1 MEQLRWFLRNDQ
13 ILDTDL
19 WREIYARDASYFNI
33 TPMCVLRPANTQ
45 QVQKIIQLAHE
56 TGTSI
61 TFRAGGTS
69 LCGQT
74 LGTGLIC
81 ELRTNFTKSEVRQN
95 GKKIWFEPGLT
106 ANQVN
111 NILAP
116 HHAHIGPDPASSA
129 AAMMGGILNNNS
141 SGMEA
146 GVIHN
151 SYHTLS
157 SIEFILANG
166 NRYNSASPE
175 DRKRFAEEER
185 HLCRG
190 LLDIRQ
196 KIMADDAIRNKIVT
210 KYRIKNV
217 TGYAMNS
224 FVDFSDPMD
233 IFAHLLIGS
242 EGTLAYIASAE
253 LDTLPLFTTYS
264 SSLLY
269 FPDVTTAAA
278 SAAWLGESG
287 ALAVEMMD
295 YASLRSTQ
303 GLASDMPA
311 GTTAMLI
318 DYGAE
323 SPEEMAEKIASLRPR
338 ILKIK
343 GLMHMDNF
351 TDTIAAR
358 QHLWN
363 IRDGVF
369 PCVSGARIPGS
380 TVILEDVAAPVA
392 ELDRLVEG
400 VQSLFQKHGYQG
412 AIFGHARDGNIHPL
426 VTADMDTPKSL
437 TNFSQFIDGL
447 ASHVLSLNGSLKGE
461 HGTGRAMAPFVS
473 REWGDDIYTLMRRI
487 KHLADP
493 TNILNPGVIINDNPD
508 VYREAIKSLDLFG
521 KDMGYEQADKCM
533 ECGYCEHVCPSRN
546 ITLTPRQR
554 LQARRIIART
564 HSEKL
569 EKQYHYM
576 GAETCCSDG
585 SCQIPCP
592 MHINTGV
599 ITDAVRTATN
609 PAIFNKALTA
619 SAPHYGAVETAIRGV
634 LTAAVATEKIVSPYP
649 LIWASDIMHKIYS
662 QVPHWS
668 RHFPMPAKLHYREVE
683 NPEFVYF
690 PACVTRIFGGSSL
703 GKDDLITVVLR
714 IADKAGIKVA
724 VPKSIHGLCCS
735 QIWEHKGNPEG
746 QKIAANATVE
756 EFYRLSQNAAIPIFC
771 DTTSCTHTLLMLAR
785 QQGILT
791 PENLTRFNALKILDL
806 TQWLQKYVMP
816 KVTVRHKK
824 RSVLLHPTCASR
836 LMKVDTIMTEI
847 AAMCAD
853 KVTVPSNAYCCGAAG
868 DRGFMFPEVAV
879 SATRDERA
887 DIQGKEFD
895 GYYSLARTC
904 EISMMDSI
912 KRPYES
918 IVYLVDET
926 I

>member
-33 TPMCVLRPANTQ
+33 TPMCVLRPADTG

-81 ELRTNFTKSEVRQN
+81 ELRTNFTKYEVRQN

-116 HHAHIGPDPASSA
+116 HHTHIGPDPASSA

-146 GVIHN
+146 GVAHN

-166 NRYNSASPE
+166 HRYNSASPT
-175 DRKRFAEEER
+175 DRKRFADEER

-196 KIMADDAIRNKIVT
+196 KIMADDVMRNKIIT
-210 KYRIKNV
+210 KYQIKNV

-224 FVDFSDPMD
+224 FVDYSDPMD
-233 IFAHLLIGS
+233 IFSHLLIGS

-295 YASLRSTQ
+295 YASLRSSK
-303 GLASDMPA
+303 GLASDMPV

-318 DYGAE
+318 DYGAD
-323 SPEEMAEKIASLRPR
+323 SPEEMAEKIASLRPQ
-338 ILKIK
+338 ISKIK
-343 GLMHMDNF
+343 GLMHMDSF
-351 TDTIAAR
+351 TNTVAAR

-380 TVILEDVAAPVA
+380 TVILEDIAAPVA

-400 VQSLFQKHGYQG
+400 MQQLFQRHGYQG

-426 VTADMDTPKSL
+426 VTADMDTEKSL
-437 TNFSQFIDGL
+437 SNFSQFIDGMV
-447 ASHVLSLNGSLKGE
+447 SHVLSLNGSLKGE

-473 REWGDDIYTLMRRI
+473 REWGNDIYALMRRV
-487 KHLADP
+487 KQLADP
-493 TNILNPGVIINDNPD
+493 TGILNPGVIINDNPD
-508 VYREAIKSLDLFG
+508 VYREDIKSLDLFG
-521 KDMGYEQADKCM
+521 KDMGYERADKCM

-564 HSEKL
+564 NSEKL
-569 EKQYHYM
+569 EKQYRYI

-592 MHINTGV
+592 MGINTGV

-609 PAIFNKALTA
+609 PAFFDKALTVSA
-619 SAPHYGAVETAIRGV
+619 SHYDDVETAIRGV
-634 LTAAVATEKIVSPYP
+634 LTAAVATQKVISPYP
-649 LIWASDIMHKIYS
+649 LIWASDLMHKIYN

-668 RHFPMPAKLHYREVE
+668 KHFPMPAKLHYREME
-683 NPEFVYF
+683 NPDFVYF

-714 IADKAGIKVA
+714 IADKAGIKVS
-724 VPKSIHGLCCS
+724 VPKSIHGVCCS
-735 QIWEHKGNPEG
+735 QIWEHKGDPNG
-746 QKIAANATVE
+746 QKIAANAAVE
-756 EFYRLSQNAAIPIFC
+756 EFYRLSQNARVPIFC

-785 QQGILT
+785 QQELLT
-791 PENLTRFNALKILDL
+791 SENLTKFNALKILDI
-806 TQWLQKYVMP
+806 TQWLHDCVLP
-816 KVTVRHKK
+816 KVTVKHKK
-824 RSVLLHPTCASR
+824 KSVLLHPTCAAR
-836 LMKVDTIMTEI
+836 LMNVDATMSEI
-847 AAMCAD
+847 AHACAE
-853 KVTVPSNAYCCGAAG
+853 KVTVPPNGYCCGAAG
-868 DRGFMFPEVAV
+868 DRGFIFPEVAV

-887 DIQGKEFD
+887 DIEGKEFD
-895 GYYSLARTC
+895 GCYSLARTC